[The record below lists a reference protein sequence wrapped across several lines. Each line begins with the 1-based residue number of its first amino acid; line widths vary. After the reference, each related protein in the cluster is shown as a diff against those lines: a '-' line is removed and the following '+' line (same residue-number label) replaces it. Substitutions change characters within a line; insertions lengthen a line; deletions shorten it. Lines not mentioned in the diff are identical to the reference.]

1 MMVLSVLATLALIGA
16 LFWHRVSLRLS
27 SVILLL
33 WTAAMAL
40 FDLWTPWM
48 LLPLALILLPLNLT
62 SLRRSL
68 FSAPMLRT

>member
-40 FDLWTPWM
+40 FDLWTPRCCCRW
-48 LLPLALILLPLNLT
+48 
-62 SLRRSL
+62 R
-68 FSAPMLRT
+68 